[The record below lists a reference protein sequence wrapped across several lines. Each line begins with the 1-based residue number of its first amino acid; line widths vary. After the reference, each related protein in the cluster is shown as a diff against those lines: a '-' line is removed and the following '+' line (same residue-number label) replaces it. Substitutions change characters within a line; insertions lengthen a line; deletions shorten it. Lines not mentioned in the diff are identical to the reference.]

1 MFALASGLLLMFR
14 FASASSGARGDARRG
29 RMVAVIPQ
37 PAWRGRYVDRV
48 TAGGASFVI
57 PLGQRYQAA
66 VSV

>member
-1 MFALASGLLLMFR
+1 
-14 FASASSGARGDARRG
+14 
-29 RMVAVIPQ
+29 MVAVIPR
-37 PAWRGRYVDRV
+37 AGLAGRYVDRV

>member
-1 MFALASGLLLMFR
+1 MTAVSSPR
-14 FASASSGARGDARRG
+14 SATGE
-29 RMVAVIPQ
+29 
-37 PAWRGRYVDRV
+37 PAWRGSYVDRV